1 MSYLNTAVPF
11 SDLHANTE
19 VQSTAY
25 REILPSY
32 MQYRRVNCDLSNKVL
47 CTLIKA
53 EEPDGVK
60 FQ

>member
-1 MSYLNTAVPF
+1 MPMSYPNTAVPF

-32 MQYRRVNCDLSNKVL
+32 MQYRRVNCDLSN
-47 CTLIKA
+47 
-53 EEPDGVK
+53 
-60 FQ
+60 